1 MSSVFFRHEQNK
13 TVVKAGSKNVVK
25 ESIIDG
31 TKGLSFMFLEK
42 KGDDFHKISARQK
55 EGEAVF
61 DVLTKKGDKEDRK
74 DMKEADLMK
83 MVAAEKKLA
92 FVNNYV
98 TKDRKKIIKE
108 KGGGKGSG
116 SGSNCHCPGSNKS
129 YKKRSSKKST
139 KKSTRKKAS
148 KKTSRKKASKKS
160 TKKKAS
166 KKTSKKKASRKSR

>member
-108 KGGGKGSG
+108 KGGAKTGTGSCKNG
-116 SGSNCHCPGSNKS
+116 CDGKS

-166 KKTSKKKASRKSR
+166 KKTSRKKASRKSR

>member
-108 KGGGKGSG
+108 KGGGK
-116 SGSNCHCPGSNKS
+116 CHCTGSKQS

-166 KKTSKKKASRKSR
+166 KKTSRKKASRKSR

>member
-108 KGGGKGSG
+108 KGGGKGSD
-116 SGSNCHCPGSNKS
+116 CHCTGSKQS

-166 KKTSKKKASRKSR
+166 KKTSRKKASRKSR

>member
-108 KGGGKGSG
+108 KGGGKRSD
-116 SGSNCHCPGSNKS
+116 CHCTGSKQS

-166 KKTSKKKASRKSR
+166 KKTSRKKASRKSR

>member
-31 TKGLSFMFLEK
+31 AKGLSFMFLEK

-108 KGGGKGSG
+108 KGGAKTGSG
-116 SGSNCHCPGSNKS
+116 CKNGCSGKS

-148 KKTSRKKASKKS
+148 KKTSKKKPSKKS
-160 TKKKAS
+160 SKKKAS
-166 KKTSKKKASRKSR
+166 KKTSRKKASRKSR

>member
-108 KGGGKGSG
+108 KGGAKT
-116 SGSNCHCPGSNKS
+116 GSNGCKNGCGNKS

-166 KKTSKKKASRKSR
+166 KKTSRKKASRKSR

>member
-116 SGSNCHCPGSNKS
+116 CHCTGSKQS
-129 YKKRSSKKST
+129 YKKRSSKKSA

-166 KKTSKKKASRKSR
+166 KKTSRKKASRKSR

>member
-83 MVAAEKKLA
+83 MVAAEKKLT

-108 KGGGKGSG
+108 KGGSKQ
-116 SGSNCHCPGSNKS
+116 S

-166 KKTSKKKASRKSR
+166 KKTSRKKASRKSR

>member
-61 DVLTKKGDKEDRK
+61 DVLVKKGDKEDRK

-108 KGGGKGSG
+108 KGGGKGS
-116 SGSNCHCPGSNKS
+116 SCHCPGSNQS

-166 KKTSKKKASRKSR
+166 KKTSRKKASKKLR